1 MEINPNLNFLFLNLK
16 NINLSRP
23 QGDYIIVGAIHEF
36 PIALTI
42 SLSPVRLSWEILEPL
57 KQEMVEK
64 HSCIKFGKVL

>member
-1 MEINPNLNFLFLNLK
+1 MEINPNLNFLFLELK

-42 SLSPVRLSWEILEPL
+42 SLSPVRISGEILEPL
-57 KQEMVEK
+57 
-64 HSCIKFGKVL
+64 